1 MNTYNENLQQT
12 VVNTLSAMSL
22 QQSSLDSVQTIAEFN
37 LYQAQD
43 ADITARDKLA
53 KTQFDI
59 SVWQG
64 ITEQSL
70 LNENQVFNLLAS
82 ATEANADVTSSI
94 TNTATAASNVQ
105 IASNA
110 ISVLAS
116 DIGAAMNIATA
127 SLFDTDVYKRIVNA
141 NSFINEVANESKRI
155 AKDAMNASSYT
166 SEITTTE
173 VLAQTQALKSQIDN
187 IFKSSKA
194 ELDNFFNQAIA
205 ENTQIGQ
212 ASQAERQAE
221 GALKDADRE
230 VAAIDTAYSKANSQ
244 LNYGLQINVISGTQI
259 EVYFESLPTPFPTF
273 SSTVASAIPIP
284 DAAPSYYLALLP
296 SQSQA
301 TFSLDQAQQLFA
313 QRAPGDDQTFIPV
326 EPMLN
331 YPVTLDKDVNGNS
344 ITAGSSY
351 VAYLFIELSQA
362 YKQFISNFSDLL
374 SAPSQAFVPATILP
388 SPAGLSYSYSVPV
401 DGQSW
406 ASILFDVV
414 SLYTQDPLA
423 TAKAAATAAAA
434 VTAEEAAATATAT
447 YTDASAVAIAA
458 SKTAAA
464 AAAVAA
470 VADSDATQTAT
481 ASTQATAAST
491 AAAAAADQATTAA
504 ATAAEAA
511 EQANAAFKADPTP
524 ENKAAAAAANKK
536 AAAANTA
543 ETKAIAAAADAAAKA
558 AAAAQA
564 AATAATAKTAADAAK
579 AAADNAAAE
588 AAAQVSTTKALAA
601 AAADKA
607 KAAKATAEAAAAV
620 QESSTINP
628 LFSHAS
634 LEYRCILVET
644 AQDPYLNFLLCG
656 DQAKNTPI
664 YFNLAIAEQVSP
676 ANYTTATLG
685 QLPQLLY
692 EVEFLP
698 GVTDNFG
705 NAIKPDTEYTPYI
718 LAVADGDTADQ
729 FVNVLT
735 GSFTPLVVCSQ
746 QTQQ

>member
-59 SVWQG
+59 SIWQG

-82 ATEANADVTSSI
+82 ATEANTDVTSSI

-116 DIGAAMNIATA
+116 DIGAALNIATA
-127 SLFDTDVYKRIVNA
+127 SLYDTDVYKRIVNA

-155 AKDAMNASSYT
+155 AKDAMNTSSYT

-173 VLAQTQALKSQIDN
+173 VLAQTQSLKSQIDN
-187 IFKSSKA
+187 IFKSSQT

-205 ENTQIGQ
+205 ENTQISQ

-221 GALKDADRE
+221 GALKDANRE
-230 VAAIDTAYSKANSQ
+230 VTAINSAYVSANSQ
-244 LNYGLQINVISGTQI
+244 LNYGLNVTVVSGAEI
-259 EVYFESLPTPFPTF
+259 EVYFESLPSPFPTF
-273 SSTVASAIPIP
+273 NSTNASAIAIP
-284 DAAPSYYLALLP
+284 DATPNYYLALLP
-296 SQSQA
+296 AQNQA

-313 QRAPGDDQTFIPV
+313 QRAPGDDTSFIPV
-326 EPMLN
+326 EPQLN
-331 YPVTLDKDVNGNS
+331 YPVTLVNDVNGNP
-344 ITAGSSY
+344 IAVGSSY
-351 VAYLFIELSQA
+351 VAYLYIELSQA
-362 YKQFISNFSDLL
+362 YKQFVSNFSDLL
-374 SAPSQAFVPATILP
+374 SAPSQSFVPATTLP
-388 SPAGLSYSYSVPV
+388 SPAGLNYSYSAPI

-423 TAKAAATAAAA
+423 AAK
-434 VTAEEAAATATAT
+434 
-447 YTDASAVAIAA
+447 
-458 SKTAAA
+458 AAA
-464 AAAVAA
+464 AAAAATTAEEEAAIAAAAYTDANIAAIAANKSVAAAGAIAA
-470 VADSDATQTAT
+470 VADSDAAQTAT
-481 ASTQATAAST
+481 AATQAAAAATAAAT
-491 AAAAAADQATTAA
+491 AADQATAA
-504 ATAAEAA
+504 AIAAAEAA
-511 EQANAAFKADPTP
+511 EQANAEYKADPTP

-543 ETKAIAAAADAAAKA
+543 ETKAIAASADAAAKSVA
-558 AAAAQA
+558 AAKAS
-564 AATAATAKTAADAAK
+564 TDAATAKTAADAAK
-579 AAADNAAAE
+579 TAADTAAAE
-588 AAAQVSTTKALAA
+588 AAAAVSTTKAIAD

-607 KAAKATAEAAAAV
+607 KTAKATADAAAAV
-620 QESSTINP
+620 QGTPAMNQ
-628 LFSHAS
+628 LFADAS
-634 LEYRCILVET
+634 LEYRCILVESN
-644 AQDPYLNFLLCG
+644 QDPYLSFLLCG
-656 DQAKNTPI
+656 DEGKGTPI

-698 GVTDNFG
+698 GTTDNFG
-705 NAIKPDTEYTPYI
+705 NLIKPDTEYTPYI

-735 GSFTPLVVCSQ
+735 GSFAPLVVCTQ